1 MTKIVDLSAYR
12 DKVLNANDDHTI
24 LQEVAD
30 DAVKELITNA
40 VWIAKDLDIDIE
52 NLEFIAQLSGAYH
65 YFSQAIELGLG
76 ITPSADEKHLV
87 IAEDVKAW
95 VDEMKNGKGED
106 DE

>member
-40 VWIAKDLDIDIE
+40 VWVAKDLDIDIE

>member
-12 DKVLNANDDHTI
+12 DKVLNANDDKTI

-52 NLEFIAQLSGAYH
+52 NLEFVAQLSGAYH
-65 YFSQAIELGLG
+65 YFSQALELGLG
-76 ITPSADEKHLV
+76 ITPSANDRHLV

-95 VDEMKNGKGED
+95 ADEMKNDKGED